1 MQAVKAGKLEDRY
14 ENALVELLNQE
25 AQARAGTN
33 GRETA
38 RCRQRRQ
45 PDGCAGKSL
54 NDVGKG
60 GASQPAKGRKAKKA
74 ASGQR
79 GMLMAISGKAERLE
93 WAKSKGAKGDDASD
107 PMRSD
112 AVVAMGAKFQN
123 PTQMRLAQNDDVTQT
138 LAPDRSDQP
147 FDNADPGRG

>member
-1 MQAVKAGKLEDRY
+1 VCAEKSNPDAMMVK
-14 ENALVELLNQE
+14 
-25 AQARAGTN
+25 
-33 GRETA
+33 
-38 RCRQRRQ
+38 
-45 PDGCAGKSL
+45 
-54 NDVGKG
+54 
-60 GASQPAKGRKAKKA
+60 PAKDGAWTND
-74 ASGQR
+74 SGALYRARDWPVLVQR
-79 GMLMAISGKAERLE
+79 
-93 WAKSKGAKGDDASD
+93 

>member
-1 MQAVKAGKLEDRY
+1 MQAVKAGKFEDRY

-38 RCRQRRQ
+38 RYRQRRQ

-79 GMLMAISGKAERLE
+79 GVLMAISGKGE
-93 WAKSKGAKGDDASD
+93 AKAKGAAEAIRQECRRVFHPSGSCRHNLLRAGN
-107 PMRSD
+107 MRICL
-112 AVVAMGAKFQN
+112 VRMKPN
-123 PTQMRLAQNDDVTQT
+123 LRAQHKI
-138 LAPDRSDQP
+138 
-147 FDNADPGRG
+147 

>member
-1 MQAVKAGKLEDRY
+1 VQAVKAGKFEDRY

-38 RCRQRRQ
+38 RYRQRRQ

-79 GMLMAISGKAERLE
+79 GMLIAISGKGA
-93 WAKSKGAKGDDASD
+93 AKAKGAAVGKMSPSFMSMAGARCWRRYSPNSRRWLICARRSRASS
-107 PMRSD
+107 P
-112 AVVAMGAKFQN
+112 GA
-123 PTQMRLAQNDDVTQT
+123 PSRMASLT
-138 LAPDRSDQP
+138 
-147 FDNADPGRG
+147 